1 MKRLALIL
9 GISALTCLACGDG
22 SLTLVGDGN
31 GNSQQDTAKV
41 QGNVRDL
48 NPQVAGA
55 NVVVFVF
62 TDLANAVNE
71 DGTLEFNTDGTLTF
85 EKQRSVNIDSEADP
99 MEFTVVQV
107 ESGNVTVVFLQDDAN
122 DPDGQINP
130 GDPYAVLEE
139 PNDVLKNVRN
149 GETIQITDVDLDFD
163 ARSADAV
170 SVRSVTSDTVPTQ

>member
-1 MKRLALIL
+1 VKRLVLIL
-9 GISALTCLACGDG
+9 GISALTCLACGNG

-31 GNSQQDTAKV
+31 GDSQQDTAKV

-55 NVVVFVF
+55 NIVVFVF
-62 TDLANAVNE
+62 TNLENGVNE
-71 DGTLEFNTDGTLTF
+71 DGTLEFNTDGTLSF
-85 EKQRSVNIDSEADP
+85 DKQRSVNIDSEADP

-107 ESGNVTVVFLQDDAN
+107 EGGDVTVVFLQDDVN
-122 DPDGQINP
+122 DPDGEINP
-130 GDPYAVLEE
+130 GDTYAVLEE

-149 GETIQITDVDLDFD
+149 GETIQITDVDIDFV

-170 SVRSVTSDTVPTQ
+170 SVRSVTSDTVPSQ